1 MENLIRERI
10 SINMDVMDML
20 NQQIQAEQLASAT
33 YLAMASWCDQ
43 NGFINATKYFYA
55 QSEEEREHMMKLFTF
70 VNDNGGAAISPQV
83 LEELP
88 TEFSSLKEVYT
99 SALHL
104 EISTTEKVYGLFNKA
119 RTVGDY
125 ASEIFLQWFVTEQME
140 EEKSVRDIL
149 DIFEL
154 MEGMPLKMVDER
166 LPKE

>member
-20 NQQIQAEQLASAT
+20 NQQIHAEQLASST

-88 TEFSSLKEVYT
+88 NDIKAELDQRKEPYLKEDTGTREQEAESTVY
-99 SALHL
+99 
-104 EISTTEKVYGLFNKA
+104 
-119 RTVGDY
+119 
-125 ASEIFLQWFVTEQME
+125 
-140 EEKSVRDIL
+140 
-149 DIFEL
+149 
-154 MEGMPLKMVDER
+154 
-166 LPKE
+166 